1 MEGNFDIFLNGQT
14 VGTVQV
20 RREGLYYRFSARCR
34 LREKEMCRL
43 EANGMSLGIPVPEGD
58 IFRLETKKPCKL
70 FSDGWDFQIIPNRP
84 VLDGKFIPIK
94 PEEPFS
100 YLARL
105 KDSYLVRRDGELGI
119 LIETGY

>member
-1 MEGNFDIFLNGQT
+1 MEGTYSIYLNGKT

-20 RREGLYYRFSARCR
+20 SREGLYDRFSARCH

-43 EANGMSLGIPVPEGD
+43 EANGVDLGILAPNGEDFQLV
-58 IFRLETKKPCKL
+58 TKKPAKL
-70 FSDGWDFQIIPNRP
+70 FSGPWDFQIIPNRP
-84 VLDGKFIPIK
+84 VLEGKFVPIS

-105 KDSYLVRRDGELGI
+105 KESYLVRRGDMVGI
-119 LIETGY
+119 LLKE

>member
-1 MEGNFDIFLNGQT
+1 MEGTYPIYLNGQT

-20 RREGLYYRFSARCR
+20 SREGLYCRFFARCC

-43 EANGMSLGIPVPEGD
+43 EANGIHLGVLVPEGD
-58 IFRLETKKPCKL
+58 AFCLETRKPAKL
-70 FSDGWDFQIIPNRP
+70 FSGMWDFQVIPNRP
-84 VLDGKFIPIK
+84 VLEGKFVPIK

-105 KDSYLVRRDGELGI
+105 KESYLVRRGDMVGI
-119 LIETGY
+119 LLKE

>member
-1 MEGNFDIFLNGQT
+1 MEGPFEIYLNGQT
-14 VGTVQV
+14 VGIVQV
-20 RREGLYYRFSARCR
+20 SREGLYYCFSARCH

-43 EANGMSLGIPVPEGD
+43 EANGVSLGIPAPEGD

-70 FSDGWDFQIIPNRP
+70 FADGWDFQIIPNRP
-84 VLDGKFIPIK
+84 VLEGKFVPIR

-105 KDSYLVRRDGELGI
+105 KDSYLVRRGDMVGI
-119 LIETGY
+119 LLKE

>member
-1 MEGNFDIFLNGQT
+1 MEGTYPIYLNGQT

-20 RREGLYYRFSARCR
+20 GREGLYYRFSARCR

-43 EANGMSLGIPVPEGD
+43 EASGIHLGVLVPENEF
-58 IFRLETKKPCKL
+58 FRLETRKPVKL
-70 FSDGWDFQIIPNRP
+70 FSDCWDFQVIPNRP
-84 VLDGKFIPIK
+84 VLDGKFVPIK

-105 KDSYLVRRDGELGI
+105 KESYLVRRGDTVGI
-119 LIETGY
+119 LLKE